1 MFASACLD
9 LKNRVSKRLEFSLSP
24 AILRRPRTA
33 QSKSLAFAMI
43 THSRLGDRA
52 VGCDL
57 GSDLVKMI
65 MLYAGVQW
73 PMFKRDSSL
82 EEYLDLI
89 AEHLAEQEPVLSS
102 RSAEEWR
109 SGPQDQ
115 RLSHHDCLLRCRICG
130 RWRRV
135 HAPPPKRLKQDF
147 YCSKV
152 RRCDTGMDTRLLFAT
167 H

>member
-1 MFASACLD
+1 MD
-9 LKNRVSKRLEFSLSP
+9 LKNRVSERLQFKLSP

-52 VGCDL
+52 AGCDL
-57 GSDLVKMI
+57 GSDVVKMI

-89 AEHLAEQEPVLSS
+89 AEPLTALPMEQEPVLS
-102 RSAEEWR
+102 AVGWR

-115 RLSHHDCLLRCRICG
+115 RLSHHDYLLRCRICG

-135 HAPPPKRLKQDF
+135 HAPPKRLTQDF

-152 RRCDTGMDTRLLFAT
+152 RRCDT
-167 H
+167 